1 MKLLKDFELLSFTQG
16 WSCDFPGTKE
26 EGLSHSWRE
35 WKDPTISGENC
46 SQSKLFQNFL
56 SEWEDSEL
64 STAANVSFWI
74 ASWVKLFKRT
84 KSTVRDLPTT
94 NMFFKHL
101 GMVLKARIRS
111 KKSTKAPRP
120 NAKLLNGET
129 EALIFFYELDYFS
142 ILNSYNKEWL
152 EQCHL

>member
-64 STAANVSFWI
+64 STAANVIVSELQ
-74 ASWVKLFKRT
+74 AEQRS
-84 KSTVRDLPTT
+84 
-94 NMFFKHL
+94 
-101 GMVLKARIRS
+101 LKEQS
-111 KKSTKAPRP
+111 
-120 NAKLLNGET
+120 LL
-129 EALIFFYELDYFS
+129 
-142 ILNSYNKEWL
+142 
-152 EQCHL
+152 